1 MLVTQ
6 VEKHVRSVFAAHAG
20 PAVDDDGGV
29 FVHALKAGGF
39 DGADGFDGYVDGSGD
54 VPVSIFACGAD
65 VYKGCG
71 VFAHHGNRLVLGNC
85 GVPAVAFVCHGFLAF
100 ALVLNCG
107 RVG

>member
-20 PAVDDDGGV
+20 PAVDDDGDV

-65 VYKGCG
+65 VYKSCG
-71 VFAHHGNRLVLGNC
+71 VFSSSWQPPRPRKLWAYPPLRS
-85 GVPAVAFVCHGFLAF
+85 FVMDSSLLLWF
-100 ALVLNCG
+100 
-107 RVG
+107 